1 MPRVTLTV
9 QSMNNGHFRFGLN
22 QEGISI
28 IHPEDPRVEKIYLE
42 LQKIYGDKREFILYE
57 TNITYRDFGNLSKSE
72 ISDWISERINRSV
85 LHLGDQLSF
94 DFSVENNGKLHK
106 YVLKEDRDV
115 K

>member
-1 MPRVTLTV
+1 MSIIALTV
-9 QSMNNGHFRFGLN
+9 QPIKHGKYRFGLN
-22 QEGISI
+22 QEGIDI
-28 IHPEDPRVEKIYLE
+28 VHPEDLRVEKIYLE
-42 LQKIYGDKREFILYE
+42 LQKLYGDKRYFILY
-57 TNITYRDFGNLSKSE
+57 NANLTYRNHGNLAYAE
-72 ISDWISERINRSV
+72 ISEWISERINRSV